1 MRQLN
6 LPSFE
11 AKIRLENGKYKILD
25 PIRRKYVALTPEE
38 WVRQHFVNFL
48 ISTHHYP
55 KEMIANEVSIRLNET
70 SKRCD
75 TVVYAPSLS
84 PLMIVEYKAPTV
96 ELTPAVFEQI
106 VRYDMVL
113 HARYLIV
120 SNGLRHICCEI
131 RYEEGEYHF
140 LEEIPSYNSI
150 AY

>member
-1 MRQLN
+1 
-6 LPSFE
+6 
-11 AKIRLENGKYKILD
+11 
-25 PIRRKYVALTPEE
+25 
-38 WVRQHFVNFL
+38 
-48 ISTHHYP
+48 
-55 KEMIANEVSIRLNET
+55 MIANEVSIRLNET
-70 SKRCD
+70 FKRCD

-131 RYEEGEYHF
+131 RYEEGKYHF

>member
-48 ISTHHYP
+48 ISNHHYP

-70 SKRCD
+70 FKRCD

-84 PLMIVEYKAPTV
+84 PLMIVEYKAPSV
-96 ELTPAVFEQI
+96 EITPSVFEQ
-106 VRYDMVL
+106 VARYDMAL

-131 RYEEGEYHF
+131 RYEEEKYLF
-140 LEEIPSYNSI
+140 LEKIPSYDSI